1 MDLETLIVTVFC
13 KVDDWLKEWL
23 KGKRLRQRGPQ
34 PTLSDSE
41 VLTMEIVGEF
51 LGIETDKGIYQYF
64 RTHWSDWFPGLR
76 QVHRTTFARQAA
88 NLWAVKYQLWQ
99 HLLSQITF
107 DPHITI
113 VDSFPVP
120 VCRFA
125 RAYRCRIFA
134 GEAAYGYDE
143 MEKQTFYGFRAHLLI
158 GWPGVI
164 VGLILTPANVH
175 DLEAAEEFATMIR
188 GWMLGDRNDWSPEL
202 IERVKQRGVYL
213 LAPFKSAKREKRPW
227 PRWLTQMRRRVETV
241 ISQLTGRYHAKK
253 TWARDRW
260 HLSSR
265 WWRKILSHTFAV
277 WTAQRLGLP
286 SPLQFADLITT

>member
-1 MDLETLIVTVFC
+1 MDLETFIVTVFC
-13 KVDDWLKEWL
+13 KVDDWLKDWL
-23 KGKRLRQRGPQ
+23 KGRRLRQRGPQ

-51 LGIETDKGIYQYF
+51 LGIDTDKGIYQYF
-64 RTHWSDWFPGLR
+64 RKHWSDWFPGLR
-76 QVHRTTFARQAA
+76 QVHRTTFVRQAA
-88 NLWAVKYQLWQ
+88 NLWAVKYQLWR
-99 HLLSQITF
+99 HLLSQIAF

-164 VGLILTPANVH
+164 IGLILAPANAH
-175 DLEAAEEFATMIR
+175 DLEAAEELADMIQ
-188 GWMLGDRNDWSPEL
+188 GWMLGDRNYWSPQL
-202 IERVKQRGVYL
+202 IERLKERGIYL

-241 ISQLTGRYHAKK
+241 ISQLVGRYHAKK

-277 WTAQRLGLP
+277 WMAQRLGLP